1 MVTEEAAMGV
11 GGDETGDTPCEIASL
26 ARGNRKRV
34 SLRDGPGQL
43 SPISLCSLPDWWQS
57 KLRLVPLNDG
67 ELIHSKVTPVR
78 LAELSRS
85 GKFSWDGEKFHLH
98 WTFTYWD

>member
-1 MVTEEAAMGV
+1 MVTEEAV
-11 GGDETGDTPCEIASL
+11 TEGGDETGDTPCEIASVV
-26 ARGNRKRV
+26 RGNRKSV
-34 SLRDGPGQL
+34 SLRNGPRQL
-43 SPISLCSLPDWWQS
+43 SPISLRSLPDRWQS

-78 LAELSRS
+78 LGELSRS
-85 GKFSWDGEKFHLH
+85 GKLSWDGAKFHLH